1 MQLVQLVHLRWLYQ
15 LLYQHGG
22 ESVRSNLVM
31 DDVEAALVPNV
42 VAGHHRTEAPYH
54 FLRGWWLHQLP
65 RGRKLARC
73 GTSGGCAPGCGG
85 MMASMLTAG
94 SSWVPEVS
102 STMGSPAQPAM
113 ARLHG
118 SLVITLVS

>member
-54 FLRGWWLHQLP
+54 FLRGF
-65 RGRKLARC
+65 
-73 GTSGGCAPGCGG
+73 
-85 MMASMLTAG
+85 
-94 SSWVPEVS
+94 
-102 STMGSPAQPAM
+102 
-113 ARLHG
+113 
-118 SLVITLVS
+118 